1 MRPSATD
8 KKQPDPIRVMLVD
21 DHRSV
26 IWGLQRLIDGEMPR
40 MRVVATVHSAN
51 EASAFLEREQVD
63 VILLDLDLGSTSG
76 IDAIPELLARSK
88 ARILIL
94 TGMRDQAMH
103 DRAVLAGASGVIG
116 KENSAETILKA
127 IVKAYEGELWLDRE
141 ATGRIFVELSRRE
154 QAPAVDPEQERLETL
169 TARERQIV
177 VEMASDAAA
186 TPRAIASKLCISEH
200 TLRNHLPSI
209 YDKLGVA
216 GRLELWA
223 LAGRHGLN
231 RKPA

>member
-1 MRPSATD
+1 MPPPTNDTR
-8 KKQPDPIRVMLVD
+8 QPGTIRVMLVD

-40 MRVVATVHSAN
+40 MRVVATVQDAK
-51 EASAFLEREQVD
+51 EAAEVLAREQVD
-63 VILLDLDLGSTSG
+63 VILLDLDLGGSSG

-88 ARILIL
+88 ARVLIL

-127 IVKAYEGELWLDRE
+127 IVKAFQGELWLDRE

-154 QAPAVDPEQERLETL
+154 QASADPEQERVATL
-169 TARERQIV
+169 TPRERQIV

-186 TPRAIASKLCISEH
+186 TPRAIAAKLCISEH
-200 TLRNHLPSI
+200 TLRNHLTSI
-209 YDKLGVA
+209 YDKLGVS

-223 LAGRHGLN
+223 LAARHGLN
-231 RKPA
+231 RKSA